1 MTDTNGLIYT
11 NENCIGCNRCIAAC
25 PVLTANCVVE
35 NGNTQFVHVDAS
47 KCIACGACLDVCE
60 HHAREFQDDTEK
72 LITDLKKGQKISI
85 LYAPALVA
93 NYPNQYRNILGA
105 LKKLGANHMLSVG
118 FGADITTWAYIQ
130 YIQQT
135 HFQGGIAQPCPAI
148 VRYIENY
155 IPELIPKLMP
165 IHSPLLCAAIY
176 ARKYMG
182 ISDKFAFLSPCIAKK
197 TEIIDPNTHNLVQ
210 YNVTFDHLLQYL
222 QKNHITGAP
231 IEEEELSTELG
242 ALYPMPGGLKE
253 NIRWFCGEQA
263 FVQQSE
269 GEKKVY
275 DTLKKYAKRISKH
288 QELPF
293 LLDVLNCENGCI
305 DGPGIEESKRGNDE
319 MLYAIHQQKNAKQE
333 KGRGIWNTKKTCA
346 ARLRI
351 LNKTFA
357 KLNLSDFMR
366 QYTDRSKEHQIQIPS
381 NQTIQ
386 SIFQDMD
393 KTTSEKQSINCGAC
407 GYSSCKQM
415 AIAIF
420 NRCNIPKGC
429 IHYIKGIVESEKA
442 EIESISQSIQ
452 QKNQIIHEMVQD
464 ANQQFETLS
473 SSISHMAEQN
483 TNSAQESM
491 GINDAMQQVVA
502 CSTKMSNIL
511 SRINDLLKTLEQNNN
526 SIERVASNTHLL
538 ALNASVEAARAG
550 AAGKGFAVV
559 ADEVRALSESTQHA
573 ARQSNQNKEEID
585 AVLHT
590 FTEDIAL
597 LRKITTE
604 VNERLGH
611 LAASS
616 QEIAA
621 SAQEINATSEQL
633 HAHFAKLS
641 EFE

>member
-1 MTDTNGLIYT
+1 MEDTNGLIYT
-11 NENCIGCNRCIAAC
+11 NDNCIGCNRCIAAC

-35 NGNTQFVHVDAS
+35 NGSTQFVHVDAS

-60 HHAREFQDDTEK
+60 HHAREFQDDTER
-72 LITDLKKGQKISI
+72 LIADLKKGQKISI
-85 LYAPALVA
+85 LYAPALAA
-93 NYPNQYRNILGA
+93 NYPQNYRNILGA
-105 LKKLGANHMLSVG
+105 LKQLGANHVLSVA

-130 YIQQT
+130 YIQKNN
-135 HFQGGIAQPCPAI
+135 FQGGIAQPCPAI
-148 VRYIENY
+148 VHYIENY

-182 ISDKFAFLSPCIAKK
+182 ISDKLAFLSPCIAKK
-197 TEIIDPNTHNLVQ
+197 MEITDPNTHNLVQ
-210 YNVTFDHLLQYL
+210 YNVTFDHLMHYL
-222 QKNHITGAP
+222 QQNHIQSAP
-231 IEEEELSTELG
+231 IEEEQFSHLG

-275 DTLKKYAKRISKH
+275 ETLKKYAQRVSKH
-288 QELPF
+288 QTLPF

-319 MLYAIHQQKNAKQE
+319 MLYAIQQQKNSKQAN
-333 KGRGIWNTKKTCA
+333 GHGIWNTKKSPAT
-346 ARLRI
+346 RLRM
-351 LNKTFA
+351 LNRAFA
-357 KLNLSDFMR
+357 KLNLSDFIR
-366 QYTDRSKEHQIQIPS
+366 QYTDRSKENQIKIPQ
-381 NQTIQ
+381 NQQ
-386 SIFQDMD
+386 MQAIFQKMD
-393 KTTSEKQSINCGAC
+393 KSTLDQQSVNCGAC
-407 GYSSCKQM
+407 GYTSCKQM

-420 NRCNIPKGC
+420 NHCNIPKGC
-429 IHYIKGIVESEKA
+429 IHYIKGMVESEKA
-442 EIESISQSIQ
+442 EIESISQGIQ

-464 ANQQFETLS
+464 ANQQFEHLAN
-473 SSISHMAEQN
+473 SISHMAEQN
-483 TNSAQESM
+483 STSAQESM

-502 CSTKMSNIL
+502 CSMKMSNIL
-511 SRINDLLKTLEQNNN
+511 SRINNLLKALEQNNN
-526 SIERVASNTHLL
+526 NIERVASNTHLL

-559 ADEVRALSESTQHA
+559 ADEVRALSASTQHA

-585 AVLHT
+585 AVLHS
-590 FTEDIAL
+590 FTEDIEQ

-633 HAHFAKLS
+633 HAHFTKLS
-641 EFE
+641 SME

>member
-72 LITDLKKGQKISI
+72 LIADLKKGQKISI

-135 HFQGGIAQPCPAI
+135 HFQGGISQPCPAI

-210 YNVTFDHLLQYL
+210 YNVTFDHLIQYL

-333 KGRGIWNTKKTCA
+333 KGRGIWNIKKTCA

-407 GYSSCKQM
+407 GYPSCKQM

-483 TNSAQESM
+483 TNSAQESI

-511 SRINDLLKTLEQNNN
+511 SRINDLLKALEQNNN

>member
-35 NGNTQFVHVDAS
+35 NGNTQFVHVNAS

-72 LITDLKKGQKISI
+72 LIADLKKGQKISI

-511 SRINDLLKTLEQNNN
+511 SRINDLLKALEQNNN

>member
-1 MTDTNGLIYT
+1 MI
-11 NENCIGCNRCIAAC
+11 
-25 PVLTANCVVE
+25 
-35 NGNTQFVHVDAS
+35 
-47 KCIACGACLDVCE
+47 
-60 HHAREFQDDTEK
+60 
-72 LITDLKKGQKISI
+72 
-85 LYAPALVA
+85 
-93 NYPNQYRNILGA
+93 
-105 LKKLGANHMLSVG
+105 
-118 FGADITTWAYIQ
+118 
-130 YIQQT
+130 
-135 HFQGGIAQPCPAI
+135 
-148 VRYIENY
+148 
-155 IPELIPKLMP
+155 
-165 IHSPLLCAAIY
+165 
-176 ARKYMG
+176 
-182 ISDKFAFLSPCIAKK
+182 
-197 TEIIDPNTHNLVQ
+197 
-210 YNVTFDHLLQYL
+210 QYL
-222 QKNHITGAP
+222 QKNHITGTP

-305 DGPGIEESKRGNDE
+305 DGPGIEENKRGNDE

-393 KTTSEKQSINCGAC
+393 KTTPEKQSINCGAC

-511 SRINDLLKTLEQNNN
+511 SRINDLLKALEQNNN

>member
-35 NGNTQFVHVDAS
+35 NGNTQFVHVNAS

-72 LITDLKKGQKISI
+72 LIADLKKGQKISI

-210 YNVTFDHLLQYL
+210 YNVTFDHLIQYL
-222 QKNHITGAP
+222 QKNHITGTP

-305 DGPGIEESKRGNDE
+305 DGPGIEENKRGNDE

-393 KTTSEKQSINCGAC
+393 KTTPEKQSINCGAC

-511 SRINDLLKTLEQNNN
+511 SRINDLLKALEQNNN

>member
-72 LITDLKKGQKISI
+72 LIADLKQGQKISI

-222 QKNHITGAP
+222 QKNHITGTP

-253 NIRWFCGEQA
+253 NIRWFCGEQS

-305 DGPGIEESKRGNDE
+305 DGPGIEENKRGNDE

-429 IHYIKGIVESEKA
+429 IHYIKGMVESEKA

-511 SRINDLLKTLEQNNN
+511 SRINDLLKALEQNNN

>member
-72 LITDLKKGQKISI
+72 LIADLKKGQKISI

-210 YNVTFDHLLQYL
+210 YNVTFDHLIQYL
-222 QKNHITGAP
+222 QKNHITGTP

-305 DGPGIEESKRGNDE
+305 DGPGIEENKRGNDE

-483 TNSAQESM
+483 TNSAQESI

-511 SRINDLLKTLEQNNN
+511 SRINDLLKALEQNNN

>member
-72 LITDLKKGQKISI
+72 LIADLKKGQKISI

-210 YNVTFDHLLQYL
+210 YNVTFDHLIQYL
-222 QKNHITGAP
+222 QKNHITGTP

-305 DGPGIEESKRGNDE
+305 DGPGIEENKRGNDE

-393 KTTSEKQSINCGAC
+393 KTTPEKQSINCGAC

-511 SRINDLLKTLEQNNN
+511 SRINDLLKALEQNNN

>member
-72 LITDLKKGQKISI
+72 LIADLKKGQKISI

-319 MLYAIHQQKNAKQE
+319 MLYAIHQQKNTKQE

-393 KTTSEKQSINCGAC
+393 KTTPEKQSINCGAC

-511 SRINDLLKTLEQNNN
+511 SRINDLLKALEQNNN

>member
-72 LITDLKKGQKISI
+72 LIADLKKGQKISI

-222 QKNHITGAP
+222 QKNHITGTP

-275 DTLKKYAKRISKH
+275 DTLQKYAKRISKH

-305 DGPGIEESKRGNDE
+305 DGPGIEENKRGNDE

-429 IHYIKGIVESEKA
+429 IHYIKGMVESEKA

-511 SRINDLLKTLEQNNN
+511 SRINDLLKALEQNNN

>member
-35 NGNTQFVHVDAS
+35 NGDTQFVHVNAS
-47 KCIACGACLDVCE
+47 NCIACGACLDVCE

-72 LITDLKKGQKISI
+72 LIADLKKGQKISI

-93 NYPNQYRNILGA
+93 NYPNNYQNILGA
-105 LKKLGANHMLSVG
+105 LRKLGANHMLSVG

-135 HFQGGIAQPCPAI
+135 NFEGGIAQPCPAI

-197 TEIIDPNTHNLVQ
+197 TEITDPNTHNLVQ
-210 YNVTFDHLLQYL
+210 YNVTFDHLIQYL
-222 QKNHITGAP
+222 QKNHIQGTP
-231 IEEEELSTELG
+231 IEEEQSPDLG

-263 FVQQSE
+263 FVQQCE

-275 DTLKKYAKRISKH
+275 DTLKKYAQRISKH

-319 MLYAIHQQKNAKQE
+319 MLYTIYHQKNRKQE
-333 KGRGIWNTKKTCA
+333 NGRGVWSAKKTCA

-381 NQTIQ
+381 SQITQ
-386 SIFQDMD
+386 SIFANMD
-393 KTTSEKQSINCGAC
+393 KQTPEKQSINCGAC
-407 GYSSCKQM
+407 GYNSCKQM
-415 AIAIF
+415 AIAIY
-420 NRCNIPKGC
+420 NHCNIPNGC

-442 EIESISQSIQ
+442 EIESISQGIQ
-452 QKNQIIHEMVQD
+452 QKNQIIHQMVQD
-464 ANQQFETLS
+464 ANQQFEILS
-473 SSISHMAEQN
+473 SSISTMAEQN
-483 TNSAQESM
+483 TTSAQESM

-502 CSTKMSNIL
+502 CSMKMSNIL
-511 SRINDLLKTLEQNNN
+511 SKINNLLKALEQNNN

-559 ADEVRALSESTQHA
+559 ADEVRALSESTQQA

-585 AVLHT
+585 EVLHS

-611 LAASS
+611 LSASS

-621 SAQEINATSEQL
+621 SAQEINATAEQL

-641 EFE
+641 EMD

>member
-72 LITDLKKGQKISI
+72 LIADLKKGQKISI

-242 ALYPMPGGLKE
+242 ALYPIPGGLKE

-305 DGPGIEESKRGNDE
+305 DGPGIEENKRGNDE

-346 ARLRI
+346 TRLRI

-393 KTTSEKQSINCGAC
+393 KTTPEKQSINCGAC

-429 IHYIKGIVESEKA
+429 IHYIKGMVESEKA

-511 SRINDLLKTLEQNNN
+511 SRINDLLKALEQNNN